1 MASSKA
7 KQMDIFLNG
16 LHDSSGQPLK
26 NYKAYFWTNSGASTP
41 KTVWAD
47 INKVTIID
55 QTSGVTLGNKGE
67 IDVYGDGEYYV
78 QIKTPAGALYDSFTV
93 SYSSV
98 VDFGGL
104 YIDVAEE
111 FGTTGTKVQ
120 EALDSLN
127 PLQEYTLL
135 FKGADFTI
143 GQDITFPDNVLL
155 KGMITS
161 TINQTS
167 GTITINRTPDLPDF
181 QFFTGS
187 TNVSWG
193 SKVREAKPVWTEGDI
208 TGKSVNFYGDQ
219 RVNGAQTITG
229 DQSVIGTSQITSSQ
243 TVGGNSTITG
253 NQTVDGTL
261 EVTGNQTNSAD
272 LTVSGN
278 QTIGGSN
285 TYKVVSK
292 TANYTAANESVILVD
307 ASSGSVTI
315 NLPAASGLS
324 GREYTIKKI
333 DSSTNIVTVDANG
346 GETIDGILTKLLYTE
361 NESVTIICDGTNW
374 EILNDDTKNNYITV
388 TAGEALTAN
397 DVIRLSGGMAY
408 KAYSTREIGLY
419 GVVGFVTQTTAINDP
434 AIIAVRY
441 WNGFSGLIA
450 GNDYYIDTN
459 GTIGTESVFVVYPK
473 YFKIGTAISSTTIL
487 INFEERSEFEQNF
500 SMIKQITANTPTQ
513 MFKCQIN
520 DTGYTEGILKIKS
533 IAVSGGGFADGVEK
547 AIVWRGYDA
556 DFQVRDNIDIIPED
570 PVAINTI
577 TYTIS
582 GGIITFSLEVSYTL
596 WMTIVCEN
604 TSKVEMIFTEL

>member
-7 KQMDIFLNG
+7 RQMDMFLNG

-26 NYKAYFWTNSGASTP
+26 NYKAYFWANSGASTS

-47 INKVTIID
+47 IDKVTVID

-127 PLQEYTLL
+127 PLLEYTLL

-143 GQDITFPDNVLL
+143 GQDIVFPDNVLL
-155 KGMITS
+155 KGMITA

-167 GTITINRTPDLPDF
+167 GLITINRTPDLPDS

-187 TNVSWG
+187 PSITWG
-193 SKVREAKPVWTEGDI
+193 SKVKEVKPIWTEGDA
-208 TGKSVNFYGDQ
+208 TTKSVNFYGDQ
-219 RVNGAQTITG
+219 LITG
-229 DQSVIGTSQITSSQ
+229 GHSV
-243 TVGGNSTITG
+243 TG
-253 NQTVDGTL
+253 NQSVGGTL
-261 EVTGNQTNSAD
+261 AVTGNQTNSAD
-272 LTVSGN
+272 LTIVGN
-278 QTIGGSN
+278 QTVGGSN

-292 TANYTAANESVILVD
+292 TATYTAASESVILVD
-307 ASSGSVTI
+307 ASSGAVTI

-324 GREYTIKKI
+324 GREYTVKKI

-346 GETIDGILTKLLYTE
+346 GETIDGVLTKLLYTE
-361 NESVTIICDGTNW
+361 NESVAIICDGTNW
-374 EILNDDTKNNYITV
+374 EILNDDTKTNYITV

-397 DVIRLSGGMAY
+397 DVVRLSGGLAY
-408 KAYSTREIGLY
+408 KADNTSEGGITA
-419 GVVGFVTQTTAINDP
+419 VVGVVTQTTAINDP

-441 WNGFSGLIA
+441 WNGFSGLTA
-450 GNDYYIDTN
+450 GETYYV
-459 GTIGTESVFVVYPK
+459 GTTGGLTTQSFNSTVSRPLIV
-473 YFKIGTAISSTTIL
+473 GTAISSSLLL
-487 INFEERSEFEQNF
+487 INIKEHQNY
-500 SMIKQITANTPTQ
+500 KQ
-513 MFKCQIN
+513 
-520 DTGYTEGILKIKS
+520 YYS
-533 IAVSGGGFADGVEK
+533 
-547 AIVWRGYDA
+547 
-556 DFQVRDNIDIIPED
+556 
-570 PVAINTI
+570 
-577 TYTIS
+577 
-582 GGIITFSLEVSYTL
+582 
-596 WMTIVCEN
+596 
-604 TSKVEMIFTEL
+604 